1 MPLMKTNFDR
11 LIRARLVLAGQ
22 IPKASARSNLA
33 AAIVL
38 RLKIAEALETI
49 PNDEI
54 YQLIK
59 GTKPEKDT

>member
-1 MPLMKTNFDR
+1 MKTNFDR

-22 IPKASARSNLA
+22 IPKASVRAKLA
-33 AAIVL
+33 AAIVSK
-38 RLKIAEALETI
+38 LKIAEVLEAM

-59 GTKPEKDT
+59 STKPEKAA